1 MTGAIAAGLFLAGIA
16 LFCLTVCHLI
26 AWWSMR
32 TPRSGY
38 LILAVFALYVLIR
51 TLP

>member
-1 MTGAIAAGLFLAGIA
+1 MTSALAAGAFLAGILAACLA
-16 LFCLTVCHLI
+16 LCHLV

-51 TLP
+51 TL

>member
-1 MTGAIAAGLFLAGIA
+1 MTGAFAAGAFLAVM
-16 LFCLTVCHLI
+16 LTTCLVLCHLV

-38 LILAVFALYVLIR
+38 LILAVFALYYLIR
-51 TLP
+51 TL

>member
-1 MTGAIAAGLFLAGIA
+1 MIPALAAGAFLAGLLA
-16 LFCLTVCHLI
+16 VCLVLCHLV

-38 LILAVFALYVLIR
+38 LVLAVFALYVLIR
-51 TLP
+51 TL